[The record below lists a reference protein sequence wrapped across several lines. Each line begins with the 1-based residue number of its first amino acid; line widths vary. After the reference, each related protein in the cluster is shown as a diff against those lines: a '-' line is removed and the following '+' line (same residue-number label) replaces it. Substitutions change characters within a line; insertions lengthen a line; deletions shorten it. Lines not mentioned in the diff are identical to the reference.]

1 MLYPWVTR
9 YPPDTRR
16 ARGRV
21 RNFTRCPCWGGH
33 GYALPAPNPPH
44 CHPYMDGGGAMEEKH
59 GVELAPAA
67 RGLAPSATPL
77 LCADVGALPPRRQSL
92 STRTLPL
99 PLRRGARHKDGG
111 TGEPPT
117 AAGARR
123 RRGLRQHYSSLV
135 GHNLLG
141 NLCKG
146 LVASLCSHTL
156 VVWYGS

>member
-1 MLYPWVTR
+1 MGNPLPAR
-9 YPPDTRR
+9 YPAGTGTGKKFYPLPMLGRAWVCSTR
-16 ARGRV
+16 
-21 RNFTRCPCWGGH
+21 PE
-33 GYALPAPNPPH
+33 PAPLPSLH
-44 CHPYMDGGGAMEEKH
+44 GRRWSDGGETWCGARTCSLRPSTLCH
-59 GVELAPAA
+59 SPA
-67 RGLAPSATPL
+67 
-77 LCADVGALPPRRQSL
+77 LCRCWCPPPRRQSL

-111 TGEPPT
+111 AGEPPT

-123 RRGLRQHYSSLV
+123 RRGLRQHSSSLV